1 MTINVFGFLSLNTP
15 KIPGNAGLRDQVT
28 LLRWVQRNARAF
40 GGDPSDVTL
49 AGQSAGASCAHLLSL
64 VILMSGSAIP
74 AFYTVS
80 PIYAKQAA
88 TRFLTILGINSTDP
102 DLIHDKLVTT
112 PLEDI
117 LNANTVFQYESGLAT
132 FVPVREDQR
141 FENERIVDDDPIT
154 LIEQGRGKE
163 YPMIVGFSNNEC
175 EFFKRRLLYLD
186 ILGRIKANPLV
197 ILRLEIPFTTL
208 PNVALALA
216 NKVIDWYFHGKL
228 NIEDYLEVCR
238 DTFFVYPA
246 FKVSE
251 WRAKMHE
258 AAPVYLYQFAYEADF
273 SAVKAGLNLEYN
285 GTAHVEDLTNIFRE
299 NALLDDRQSFPP
311 VNRDDSMK
319 DWMTQFVTEFMN
331 CDKPTCSESGWYPV
345 QADHLNYQNIQEPT
359 VYDNVV
365 PTKCQGQIIKFFDM
379 IEQIASFSSILCGN
393 SQARPFH
400 GQRTILINVVLV
412 VATSA
417 LHLNEHGI
425 HYDQISTSPSALND
439 TSDPVLAHTVAHSVN
454 LAASDEI
461 IEAVADNATYEKLFT
476 YIDIQYGTFN
486 SLFEAP
492 VAPKRSDTVHE
503 IKEHA
508 SQCPQLQEDKDVGDK
523 DCLTLSIFKPTD
535 VKNVS
540 VLVHIHEGNF
550 IGESADP
557 AIYGPEYLVSKDV
570 ILVLPNYRL
579 GPLGFLCTQD
589 ETAPGNAAL
598 KDLSLAL
605 SWVKTNIEKFGGNP
619 ENIAVS
625 GSGTAG
631 ALAGYLALS
640 PMSRENVHKVIIESG
655 SVLSHWAID
664 RDPISTARL
673 VASKIE
679 NFKSFEDVD
688 LKKLLKAAKNISL
701 RPCLEK
707 TEEPFMT
714 ETPWTILE
722 KKEIK
727 VPFMMG
733 TAKFA
738 GVHEFISL
746 TQNNVQEINDDVGLL
761 LPDDLHFTSGDERT
775 RIGHRVKTEY
785 FGEDAISLSSVEPL
799 TLYYTDAAYLAPT
812 IRTARPLVASG
823 ATVYFYEFSF
833 VGKLNI
839 ESQAI
844 KSTVNGA
851 VRGDII
857 GYIFTQDGVEPE
869 ESTDERAMVDRLVG
883 LWTSFINTGTPT
895 ATGITWEKFDNE
907 DPDEEPWLSID
918 TEVIQSKGMHVS
930 RMTLWAE
937 IYNEY
942 FVEKSLAYGMS
953 PSICT
958 VLVLQALLSHL
969 GVVLIVSTVTCVT
982 MGRPTPV
989 PRVHRDVVTLQGTVR
1004 GYLASNPPHFAYFGI
1019 PYAQSPTRSGRF
1031 KDPEPPPKWDGIFE
1045 ALHKIKCPQL
1055 KADGEENC
1063 LVVNIFTPEEKAA
1076 TLLPVIVFVHGG
1088 EFQNGWG
1095 AYRPPRQFLEE
1106 GNNVIVTFNYRLGS
1120 LGFLCLKTPDA
1131 PGNAGLKDQIAAL
1144 YWVHRNVQQF
1154 GGSPQDVTLYAIEA
1168 GAVSVQ
1174 LILLSGL
1181 AEGLLHKVILESGS
1195 VLSPAA
1201 LQYDP
1206 LDAAYKGAAS
1216 LGYKGSDDPN
1226 ELYEF
1231 YLHASDKELVTI
1243 PESFL
1248 PCVDNTSDNVH
1259 NLIDLDPIQKLEEGM
1274 YTKVPM
1280 IITFTQKDTKSILG
1294 TDLQRFENPPD
1305 NFEYLLPNNLEFM
1318 KEEVKSEVAKIVKK
1332 HSMAHN
1338 YAYYIQDILVDY
1350 PTIKAAIMFAAKN
1363 TYPVYVM
1370 KFSLPKTSW
1379 DSILTQSLTT
1389 CIKKK
1394 KQSHFL
1400 VELVTMLIRNFKTLG
1415 DPTPLTTTLIPIL
1428 WEPVSSDGDSISNM
1442 HVLHFG
1448 PSSRITMSSHNNPR
1462 LKFWDKIYTRFHSAN
1477 DVTQDET
1484 EDLLNSKDID
1494 DHDDNDL
1501 YRLAFVEE
1509 K

>member
-1 MTINVFGFLSLNTP
+1 MEIM
-15 KIPGNAGLRDQVT
+15 
-28 LLRWVQRNARAF
+28 RW
-40 GGDPSDVTL
+40 
-49 AGQSAGASCAHLLSL
+49 
-64 VILMSGSAIP
+64 
-74 AFYTVS
+74 
-80 PIYAKQAA
+80 K
-88 TRFLTILGINSTDP
+88 
-102 DLIHDKLVTT
+102 
-112 PLEDI
+112 
-117 LNANTVFQYESGLAT
+117 
-132 FVPVREDQR
+132 
-141 FENERIVDDDPIT
+141 
-154 LIEQGRGKE
+154 
-163 YPMIVGFSNNEC
+163 
-175 EFFKRRLLYLD
+175 
-186 ILGRIKANPLV
+186 
-197 ILRLEIPFTTL
+197 
-208 PNVALALA
+208 
-216 NKVIDWYFHGKL
+216 
-228 NIEDYLEVCR
+228 
-238 DTFFVYPA
+238 
-246 FKVSE
+246 
-251 WRAKMHE
+251 
-258 AAPVYLYQFAYEADF
+258 
-273 SAVKAGLNLEYN
+273 
-285 GTAHVEDLTNIFRE
+285 
-299 NALLDDRQSFPP
+299 
-311 VNRDDSMK
+311 
-319 DWMTQFVTEFMN
+319 
-331 CDKPTCSESGWYPV
+331 
-345 QADHLNYQNIQEPT
+345 
-359 VYDNVV
+359 
-365 PTKCQGQIIKFFDM
+365 
-379 IEQIASFSSILCGN
+379 
-393 SQARPFH
+393 
-400 GQRTILINVVLV
+400 RTILINVVLV

-425 HYDQISTSPSALND
+425 HYDQISTSPSTFND

-454 LAASDEI
+454 FAASDEI
-461 IEAVADNATYEKLFT
+461 IEAVADNATYEKLLTSTQSDSYPNSKSVFYADEPT
-476 YIDIQYGTFN
+476 ADIEKRMVIESLHARTGDGGSNENGEGDDNNDGDDDNDDDNNNGGDNNNDNDASTDDKFVVDTSSGKVRGHVWRKNNKIISYIDIQYGTFN

-589 ETAPGNAAL
+589 KTAPGNAAL

-688 LKKLLKAAKNISL
+688 LKKLLKAAKNIAL

-844 KSTVNGA
+844 ESTVNGA

-918 TEVIQSKGMHVS
+918 TEVTQSKGMHVS
-930 RMTLWAE
+930 RMALWAE

-958 VLVLQALLSHL
+958 VLVLQA
-969 GVVLIVSTVTCVT
+969 
-982 MGRPTPV
+982 
-989 PRVHRDVVTLQGTVR
+989 
-1004 GYLASNPPHFAYFGI
+1004 
-1019 PYAQSPTRSGRF
+1019 
-1031 KDPEPPPKWDGIFE
+1031 
-1045 ALHKIKCPQL
+1045 
-1055 KADGEENC
+1055 
-1063 LVVNIFTPEEKAA
+1063 
-1076 TLLPVIVFVHGG
+1076 VF
-1088 EFQNGWG
+1088 F
-1095 AYRPPRQFLEE
+1095 
-1106 GNNVIVTFNYRLGS
+1106 
-1120 LGFLCLKTPDA
+1120 
-1131 PGNAGLKDQIAAL
+1131 
-1144 YWVHRNVQQF
+1144 
-1154 GGSPQDVTLYAIEA
+1154 
-1168 GAVSVQ
+1168 
-1174 LILLSGL
+1174 
-1181 AEGLLHKVILESGS
+1181 
-1195 VLSPAA
+1195 
-1201 LQYDP
+1201 
-1206 LDAAYKGAAS
+1206 
-1216 LGYKGSDDPN
+1216 
-1226 ELYEF
+1226 
-1231 YLHASDKELVTI
+1231 
-1243 PESFL
+1243 
-1248 PCVDNTSDNVH
+1248 
-1259 NLIDLDPIQKLEEGM
+1259 
-1274 YTKVPM
+1274 
-1280 IITFTQKDTKSILG
+1280 ITFF
-1294 TDLQRFENPPD
+1294 RH
-1305 NFEYLLPNNLEFM
+1305 
-1318 KEEVKSEVAKIVKK
+1318 A
-1332 HSMAHN
+1332 
-1338 YAYYIQDILVDY
+1338 
-1350 PTIKAAIMFAAKN
+1350 
-1363 TYPVYVM
+1363 
-1370 KFSLPKTSW
+1370 W
-1379 DSILTQSLTT
+1379 
-1389 CIKKK
+1389 
-1394 KQSHFL
+1394 HF
-1400 VELVTMLIRNFKTLG
+1400 F
-1415 DPTPLTTTLIPIL
+1415 
-1428 WEPVSSDGDSISNM
+1428 
-1442 HVLHFG
+1442 
-1448 PSSRITMSSHNNPR
+1448 
-1462 LKFWDKIYTRFHSAN
+1462 
-1477 DVTQDET
+1477 
-1484 EDLLNSKDID
+1484 
-1494 DHDDNDL
+1494 
-1501 YRLAFVEE
+1501 
-1509 K
+1509 